1 MSSGA
6 VSPRTR
12 GRPRE
17 FDLDAATASLQ
28 RALWDRGFRSTS
40 VEQLAADAGLSLSS
54 LYAAFGSKQGV
65 LDATLAR
72 YEREMGPVIDE
83 LESAKRGLADIE
95 RFLRWV
101 RAALEYPDGPRGC
114 FMVNTMVEVGD
125 GIPEI
130 RERVAAYRSRIERAL
145 KAALDVAEA
154 AGDIEAC
161 SSQDRARLIQ
171 AALFGA
177 FAAARAGEATA
188 ARDALQS
195 VSREL
200 RRWPST
206 AG

>member
-1 MSSGA
+1 MSNGSA
-6 VSPRTR
+6 SPRKR

-40 VEQLAADAGLSLSS
+40 VEQLAVDAGLSLSS

-95 RFLRWV
+95 RFLQWI
-101 RAALEYPDGPRGC
+101 RAALEHPDSPRGC

-130 RERVAAYRSRIERAL
+130 KQRVTAYRGRIERAL
-145 KAALDVAEA
+145 KAALDVAEV
-154 AGDIEAC
+154 AGDIGAG

-177 FAAARAGEATA
+177 FAAARAGETTA

-200 RRWPST
+200 RRWPSA

>member
-1 MSSGA
+1 MSNGS
-6 VSPRTR
+6 VSPRKR

-17 FDLDAATASLQ
+17 FDLDVATASLQ

-101 RAALEYPDGPRGC
+101 RAALEYPDSPRGC

-145 KAALDVAEA
+145 KAALDVAEV
-154 AGDIEAC
+154 AGDIGAG

-177 FAAARAGEATA
+177 FAAARAGETTA

-200 RRWPST
+200 RRWAST

>member
-1 MSSGA
+1 MSNGS
-6 VSPRTR
+6 VSPRKR

-17 FDLDAATASLQ
+17 FDLDVATASLQ

-101 RAALEYPDGPRGC
+101 RAALEYPDSPRGC

-145 KAALDVAEA
+145 KAALDVAEV
-154 AGDIEAC
+154 AGDIGAG

-177 FAAARAGEATA
+177 FAAARAGETTA

-200 RRWPST
+200 RRWPSA

>member
-1 MSSGA
+1 MSNGS
-6 VSPRTR
+6 VSPRKR

-101 RAALEYPDGPRGC
+101 RAALEYPDSPRGC

-130 RERVAAYRSRIERAL
+130 RQRVAAYRSRIERAL
-145 KAALDVAEA
+145 KAALDVAEI
-154 AGDIEAC
+154 AGDIDAG

-177 FAAARAGEATA
+177 FAAARAGETTA

-200 RRWPST
+200 RRWPSA